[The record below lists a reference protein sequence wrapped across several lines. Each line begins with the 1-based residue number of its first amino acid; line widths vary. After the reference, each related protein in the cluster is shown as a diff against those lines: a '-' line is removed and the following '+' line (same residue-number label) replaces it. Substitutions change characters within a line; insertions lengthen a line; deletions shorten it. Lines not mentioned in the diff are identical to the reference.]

1 VYLGQVGV
9 LGIFSQMDVLGMP
22 LFQMDVLE
30 MFRWMSSECVL
41 RNALGMLGMLGV
53 LGAFRMFLLGM
64 FAATNDL
71 AAKAKT

>member
-1 VYLGQVGV
+1 
-9 LGIFSQMDVLGMP
+9 MDVLGM
-22 LFQMDVLE
+22 
-30 MFRWMSSECVL
+30 
-41 RNALGMLGMLGV
+41 LGMFGV